1 MSRIHDK
8 LKKINDNKIR
18 IYPTI
23 RKYKFAVC
31 IEDDYN
37 AVYKKQ
43 KTVGEYKHTSKTINK
58 ALEDAIDYIYKRL
71 THIQ

>member
-1 MSRIHDK
+1 MHDK

-23 RKYKFAVC
+23 KRKKFAVC

-37 AVYKKQ
+37 AIYKQK
-43 KTVGEYKHTSKTINK
+43 KTVGEYKHTTKTINK
-58 ALEDAIDYIYKRL
+58 ALEEAIDFIYDKL
-71 THIQ
+71 IHKL